1 MNTSKSIF
9 YLEFKRSCGK
19 WHLVVALVFFFLLM
33 AVAQVDMQEYKGELK
48 EVEFS
53 SQLERLK
60 AGQFDRYT
68 PYSVYG
74 LRFVIMPTPLNFLQ
88 VFRVYNELVSEVDTG
103 SKLLVY
109 ESRKGNNITPDT
121 AAGFLNFS
129 GLLFLLGCILA
140 VVYGY
145 PCYRSEPYLKYLC
158 RLKVFN
164 NVFFSILAA
173 RLALFSLVIL
183 CILAGNVVLG
193 WINGINIMGSHYLW
207 YAFMVLAV
215 LNFFLFN
222 GALFGALKNK
232 TAGIA
237 LVVGMILL
245 LDLLV
250 PWLVIKTV
258 KNISVSIS
266 EHQTQYNQLK
276 ILMAF
281 EKMGIKKFGDVRT
294 GDEFKKLVKSYLE
307 NQLKIQED
315 LESKHRQRIMEK
327 IEKYQTLSVFF
338 PSSFYLAS
346 TAEISGKGYNN
357 YFAFYD
363 FTAKK
368 KRDFIIFYFQKEYFE
383 EPKPG
388 KVESFI
394 KGDES
399 IFRCSSSLPGNF
411 LLGMVLLFLYMS
423 GAVIVTYFIVY
434 NRVYPIKKKL
444 PGEFGMF
451 IHIYKE
457 ETIIFFTG
465 DPLVRSK
472 VYNHFSGKETLES
485 DIFLD
490 PKSSLET
497 TGQIDFSYLCNHR
510 ELKGIC
516 AKTLYKFLFG
526 EKMEK
531 NREKWLVMLDHAV
544 QYELVIL
551 EDFLKDLSPADI
563 KEALL
568 FLRDK
573 EKYYLVITDD
583 FYMTKELA
591 EKKRVF
597 YSEADATAEAIKE
610 WIGGEEGQ

>member
-9 YLEFKRSCGK
+9 YLEFKRSCSNR
-19 WHLVVALVFFFLLM
+19 HLAVALVFFFILM
-33 AVAQVDMQEYKGELK
+33 AMAQVDMQEYTGELK
-48 EVEFS
+48 EVEIANR
-53 SQLERLK
+53 LEKLK

-74 LRFVIMPTPLNFLQ
+74 VRFVIMPTPLNFLQ
-88 VFRVYNELVSEVDTG
+88 AFRVYNDLVSAVDTG
-103 SKLLVY
+103 TKLLIY

-121 AAGFLNFS
+121 AAGYLNFS
-129 GLLFLLGCILA
+129 GLLFLLGSILA
-140 VVYGY
+140 GVYGY
-145 PCYRSEPYLKYLC
+145 TCYGSEGYLKYLC

-173 RLALFSLVIL
+173 RLVLFSLPVI
-183 CILAGNVVLG
+183 CTLAGNVVLG
-193 WINGINIMGSHYLW
+193 WINGMDILDSHYLW
-207 YAFMVLAV
+207 YSLMVLGI

-232 TAGIA
+232 RAGIA
-237 LVVGMILL
+237 LVVGMIFL

-266 EHQTQYNQLK
+266 EHQTQFDQLK

-281 EKMGIKKFGDVRT
+281 EKRGFKKFGELRT
-294 GDEFKKLVKSYLE
+294 GDEVREFIKSYFE
-307 NQLKIQED
+307 NEVKFYED
-315 LESKHRQRIMEK
+315 MESKHRQRIMEK
-327 IEKYQTLSVFF
+327 VEKYQTLSVFF
-338 PSSFYLAS
+338 PSSFYLAAA
-346 TAEISGKGYNN
+346 AEISGKGYNN

-363 FTAKK
+363 FTEKK
-368 KRDFIIFYFQKEYFE
+368 KREFSKFYAEKQYLE

-388 KVESFI
+388 QVESFI
-394 KGDES
+394 KGDDS
-399 IFRCSSSLPGNF
+399 IFRCQSSLPGNF

-423 GAVIVTYFIVY
+423 GTVIGTYFIVY
-434 NRVYPIKKKL
+434 RRLFPIKKRL

-457 ETIIFFTG
+457 ENIIFFTG
-465 DPLVRSK
+465 DPLVRAK
-472 VYNHFSGKETLES
+472 IYNHFSGKETLES
-485 DIFLD
+485 DIYLV

-497 TGQIDFSYLCNHR
+497 TGRIDFAYLPPHR

-551 EDFLKDLSPADI
+551 EDFFKDLTPADI
-563 KEALL
+563 KEVLL

-591 EKKRVF
+591 EKKRIC
-597 YSEADATAEAIKE
+597 YSEADATADAVKE
-610 WIGGEEGQ
+610 WIGG